1 MPNELTHYGVEGMK
15 WGIRR
20 SEAQLAK
27 ARGSKT
33 DDISKLSDD
42 ELRRRV
48 NRLNMEQQ
56 YKKLTSSASTSK
68 GADYMKKIYK
78 AGTTVAAV
86 TTTALTLYNN
96 ADKIK
101 KIVEKMVSK

>member
-1 MPNELTHYGVEGMK
+1 MSQELYHYGIKGMK
-15 WGIRR
+15 WGVRR
-20 SEAQLAK
+20 TEAQLARAK
-27 ARGSKT
+27 GSKKE
-33 DDISKLSDD
+33 DISSMSDD

-56 YKKLTSSASTSK
+56 YKKLTESSTSK

-101 KIVEKMVSK
+101 KIVEKMVTK